1 MGSRDILDIE
11 KPPESIRR
19 LVDRVLNSGR
29 VLTSATEEALRKV
42 GSKER
47 TQRKPYDP
55 VHNFEHFE

>member
-1 MGSRDILDIE
+1 MGNRDIVDIE

-29 VLTSATEEALRKV
+29 VLTSATEEALRQI

-55 VHNFEHFE
+55 VHKFEHFE

>member
-1 MGSRDILDIE
+1 MGNRNILDIN

-19 LVDRVLNSGR
+19 LVDRVLNSRR
-29 VLTSATEEALRKV
+29 VLTSATEEELRKV

-47 TQRKPYDP
+47 NQRKPYDP